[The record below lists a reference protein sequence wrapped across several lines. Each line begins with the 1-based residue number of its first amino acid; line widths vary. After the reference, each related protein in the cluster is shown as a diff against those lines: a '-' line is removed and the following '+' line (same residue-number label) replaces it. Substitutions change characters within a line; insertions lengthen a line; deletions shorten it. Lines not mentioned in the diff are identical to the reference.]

1 MLKHSFKLDGRNV
14 QFHEYEHRSQFENAY
29 QRYTGSDD
37 ASDIGA
43 NSCAFYF
50 DCTDEDEW
58 FYVVRYPSGTPFITM
73 VHEFVH
79 IALFI
84 NRRSNHECW
93 TGEYVPY
100 LVSALMGEW
109 IEWKGLP
116 KPDGDYFMDARKLNE
131 LYLPTGI
138 AD

>member
-1 MLKHSFKLDGRNV
+1 MMKHSFKLDGRNV
-14 QFHEYEHRSQFENAY
+14 QFHDYEHLIKFESAY
-29 QRYTGSDD
+29 TRDTGDDD
-37 ASDIGA
+37 ASGIGA
-43 NSCAFYF
+43 NSCAFYL
-50 DCTDEDEW
+50 DRMDGDEW
-58 FYVVRYPSGTPFITM
+58 FYVVRYPSGIQFVTI

-84 NRRSNHECW
+84 NRRSTHECW
-93 TGEYVPY
+93 EGEYVPY

-116 KPDGDYFMDARKLNE
+116 KPDGDYFIDARTFND
-131 LYLPTGI
+131 LYLPSGI

>member
-1 MLKHSFKLDGRNV
+1 MKKHSFKLDGRNV
-14 QFHEYEHRSQFENAY
+14 QFHEYEHRNRFEDACR
-29 QRYTGSDD
+29 RYEGSDISSNIE
-37 ASDIGA
+37 AEAGA
-43 NSCAFYF
+43 LFIDRA
-50 DCTDEDEW
+50 DGEEW
-58 FYVVRYPSGTPFITM
+58 FYIVRYPSGTPFVTL

-84 NRRSNHECW
+84 SHRSDHECW
-93 TGEYVPY
+93 YGEYVPY

-116 KPDGDYFMDARKLNE
+116 KPDDDYFVDARRLNE
-131 LYLPTGI
+131 IYLPSGI